1 MGGDLILLCDYC
13 YLPYTGNEVP
23 FYHNYIQDIFRMKNH
38 RNAWSDSV
46 WLEIKGV
53 NGNLVL
59 KVLMTEN
66 SIEMVILSLYIPFNK
81 NAKYITDSDNTW
93 KEVNASVL
101 LRLQSHSEPLFSEL
115 QESILSVYHIS
126 WWDWCK
132 PLLPTGCHFPRD
144 NMVTQW
150 TSTVIG
156 EITLI
161 TPMI

>member
-1 MGGDLILLCDYC
+1 M
-13 YLPYTGNEVP
+13 
-23 FYHNYIQDIFRMKNH
+23 
-38 RNAWSDSV
+38 
-46 WLEIKGV
+46 
-53 NGNLVL
+53 NGNLVM

-126 WWDWCK
+126 
-132 PLLPTGCHFPRD
+132 
-144 NMVTQW
+144 
-150 TSTVIG
+150 
-156 EITLI
+156 
-161 TPMI
+161 